1 MSYKTNLKTAL
12 QSADIVLLN
21 GKFVWSDAIYFDA
34 VGNGP
39 ICVSIHDQISN
50 TTEIWSIK
58 NQEIEVD
65 ADSRVTVQARRLL
78 FSQQRHESNETAVI
92 QFGMIAPLLETDLKK
107 DEELFKDLPTDHQKL
122 PLAAQLGAN
131 QMVVGKYI
139 VCLLVSGDWYG
150 KDRCTVAMVHNDSD
164 ALVEFYDTTI
174 APESEGEPGYFIGR
188 HFAST
193 VLEISVRRGGL
204 SLSGAD
210 VMSGEELLKVQCWL
224 QKRMENYSN
233 TVQLTAETK

>member
-1 MSYKTNLKTAL
+1 MSYTTNLKIAL
-12 QSADIVLLN
+12 QTADIVLLN
-21 GKFVWSDAIYFDA
+21 GKFVWSDAIFFDA
-34 VGNGP
+34 VGDYP
-39 ICVSIHDQISN
+39 IWVSLHDQTSN

-58 NQEIEVD
+58 NQEIEFD
-65 ADSRVTVQARRLL
+65 ADSRVTVQARRILIG
-78 FSQQRHESNETAVI
+78 QRRHESNETAVI
-92 QFGMIAPLLETDLKK
+92 QFGMMAPLLETDLKE
-107 DEELFKDLPTDHQKL
+107 DVELLNDLSTNHQKL

-193 VLEISVRRGGL
+193 VLEISVRCGGL
-204 SLSGAD
+204 SLSDGD
-210 VMSGEELLKVQCWL
+210 VMTGKELLKVQWWL